1 LTDET
6 MTQAV
11 WMIDGYTPG
20 PVNDGV
26 FAAINMSAQPY
37 PMLPFMGLL
46 HTALGDNIGDF
57 LQGKESAE
65 QALTDIEAAYSSAA
79 KEKGFLQ

>member
-1 LTDET
+1 
-6 MTQAV
+6 MGQAV
-11 WMIDGYTPG
+11 WLIDGYEPQ

-26 FAAINMSAQPY
+26 FAAVAAGSKPY
-37 PMLPFMGLL
+37 PMLPFQGLL
-46 HTALGDNIGDF
+46 HTALGDNIADF

-65 QALTDIEAAYSSAA
+65 QALMDIEAAYTAAA